1 MKLERERANGV
12 TVVNIYGVVKLGDS
26 AAELAGLL
34 EELLSAGTDAVLLNM
49 EGIDY
54 LDSTG
59 LGELVGYLQR
69 FSDAG
74 RRLALLNP
82 HDRIVNLLKLT
93 RLDEVFTIYSDR
105 RTAIEALGG

>member
-1 MKLERERANGV
+1 MKLEREQERGV
-12 TVVNIYGVVKLGDS
+12 TIVSIHGVVKLGDS
-26 AAELAGLL
+26 ARELAALL
-34 EELLSAGTDAVLLNM
+34 EELLSSDAEAVLLDM
-49 EGIDY
+49 EEIDY

-82 HDRIVNLLKLT
+82 HTRVVNLLKLT
-93 RLDEVFTIYSDR
+93 RLDEVFTIFTDR
-105 RTAIEALGG
+105 RAALDALGS

>member
-1 MKLERERANGV
+1 MRLERENLDGV
-12 TVVNIYGVVKLGDS
+12 TVVKIHGVVKLGDS
-26 AAELAGLL
+26 ARELASLL
-34 EELLSAGTDAVLLNM
+34 EELLSTGTGAVLLDM
-49 EGIDY
+49 EDIDY

-82 HDRIVNLLKLT
+82 HTRVVNLLKLT
-93 RLDEVFTIYSDR
+93 HLDEVFTIFTGRD
-105 RTAIEALGG
+105 EALAVLGA

>member
-1 MKLERERANGV
+1 MRLQSENIDGV
-12 TVVNIYGVVKLGDS
+12 TVVTIHGVIQLGDS
-26 AAELAGLL
+26 AKELAKVLEGLL
-34 EELLSAGTDAVLLNM
+34 SEGGEAVLLDM

-69 FSDAG
+69 FADAG

-82 HDRIVNLLKLT
+82 HTRVVNLLKLT
-93 RLDEVFTIYSDR
+93 RLDEVFTIFSDR
-105 RTAIEALGG
+105 EEALRTLRP